1 MTDERDIARS
11 PAGGASPESEPAPA
25 NAGTSR
31 REPET
36 RPAGR
41 RRGWLLLAAGAA
53 LVAVALGIVVYQLWP
68 DISYSL
74 GLVDDSWPYPSRF
87 VGTLEADEIPQ
98 GKRVV
103 IPKIGVDAQVAG
115 GNPDV
120 ALSQGVYHH
129 AETAEPG
136 EGDNVALA
144 GHRSRQAFV
153 LLYQLDPGDPVSLW
167 WDGEEHTYRVT
178 RIYTVTPDD
187 ESVLAGADEE
197 RLTLYT
203 CLPRFLGN
211 ERTVVEAEVAE
222 EPAAP

>member
-1 MTDERDIARS
+1 MTRQRDIDAT
-11 PAGGASPESEPAPA
+11 PADG
-25 NAGTSR
+25 AGTESVSTTT
-31 REPET
+31 EADAPGGQPAA
-36 RPAGR
+36 RPATR
-41 RRGWLLLAAGAA
+41 RRGWLLLAGGAA
-53 LVAVALGIVVYQLWP
+53 LVAVALGIVLYQLWP

-74 GLVDDSWPYPSRF
+74 GLVDDSWPYASRF
-87 VGTLEADEIPQ
+87 VGTLEADEIPK
-98 GKRVV
+98 GKRIV

-115 GNPDV
+115 GNADV

-129 AETAEPG
+129 VETAEPG

-187 ESVLAGADEE
+187 QSVLAGTDEE

-222 EPAAP
+222 EPAQP